1 MLFITRR
8 VGQSLMIGDQIELI
22 VEDVRGR
29 TVKLGIRHP
38 AGVSVLRRELFERIR
53 EENIRA
59 ADVPLDDDGLADQ
72 SPQSGRE
79 SGPADRKSSSGG

>member
-38 AGVSVLRRELFERIR
+38 ASVSVLRRELFERIR

-59 ADVPLDDDGLADQ
+59 ADVPLDDDGLTDQ
-72 SPQSGRE
+72 RPQSGRE
-79 SGPADRKSSSGG
+79 SGPADRKPSSGG

>member
-22 VEDVRGR
+22 VEEVRGR

-59 ADVPLDDDGLADQ
+59 ADVPPDDDGLADQ